1 MKLFNIDVKE
11 LNDYWDKIASSIL
24 NVGIYVFM
32 MNVYFFIKTNYYLVA
47 NNEILQEFLQII
59 CIISVKWIYIFFNK
73 FLQFSNSL
81 FSILFFHEQQKNT
94 KGLLSIDQVS
104 YVRIALISYIVSFIL
119 FHDSYFSLSIVSLL
133 ILDLI
138 DSFNPVQSIKDFFSF
153 ESGKNKVSKILYVIR
168 DIALIMSLIL
178 IAWYFPKGFGLVCS
192 VLVMICA
199 LFALKEAIKIKI
211 KNIPIE

>member
-32 MNVYFFIKTNYYLVA
+32 MIIYFKIKTDYYLVA
-47 NNEILQEFLQII
+47 NSEILQELLQII
-59 CIISVKWIYIFFNK
+59 CIISVRLIYIFFNK

-81 FSILFFHEQQKNT
+81 FSILFFHELQKNT

-104 YVRIALISYIVSFIL
+104 YVRIAFISYIVSFIL
-119 FHDSYFSLSIVSLL
+119 FHDSYFSLSIVFLL
-133 ILDLI
+133 ILDLV
-138 DSFNPVQSIKDFFSF
+138 DGLNPVQSIKDFFSY
-153 ESGKNKVSKILYVIR
+153 ESEKNKVSKILCVMR
-168 DIALIMSLIL
+168 DIALIIALIL

-192 VLVMICA
+192 VLVTICA

-211 KNIPIE
+211 KNISIE